1 MNKNK
6 FKYNFKNKNK
16 YKIKNKLKK
25 NPLILANLYIIANLT
40 NTIISLTKPDGNLL
54 KQWSTKSLKK
64 TRFKKN
70 TPYNVQL
77 IVYKINKYLNLKKI
91 KNLKIYLKGT
101 GLGRYN
107 VLKNLK
113 KKNVKVKYLIDKT
126 TKPFNGCR
134 LKKQKRR

>member
-6 FKYNFKNKNK
+6 FKYNFRNK
-16 YKIKNKLKK
+16 YKINKKLKQK
-25 NPLILANLYIIANLT
+25 NPFILANLHITASLK
-40 NTIISLTKPDGNLL
+40 NTIISLTTNTGNVI

-64 TRFKKN
+64 TKFKKN

-77 IVYKINKYLNLKKI
+77 IVYKINKFLQLKKI
-91 KNLKIYLKGT
+91 KKLKVYLHGT

-113 KKNVKVKYLIDKT
+113 QKNFQVKYLLDKT

>member
-6 FKYNFKNKNK
+6 FKYNFRNK
-16 YKIKNKLKK
+16 YKIKKNLKK
-25 NPLILANLYIIANLT
+25 NPLILVNLHITANLK
-40 NTIISLTKPDGNLL
+40 NTIISLTKHNGNLL

-77 IVYKINKYLNLKKI
+77 IVYKINKYLQLKKI
-91 KNLKIYLKGT
+91 KKIKIYLHGT

-113 KKNVKVKYLIDKT
+113 KKKIKITYLLDKT
-126 TKPFNGCR
+126 IKPFNGCK
-134 LKKQKRR
+134 LKKKKRR

>member
-6 FKYNFKNKNK
+6 FKYNFRNK
-16 YKIKNKLKK
+16 YKIKKNLKQK
-25 NPLILANLYIIANLT
+25 NPLILTNLHITASLK
-40 NTIISLTKPDGNLL
+40 NTIISLTTYKGNLL

-77 IVYKINKYLNLKKI
+77 IVYKINKYLQLKKI
-91 KNLKIYLKGT
+91 KKLKVYLHGT

-113 KKNVKVKYLIDKT
+113 QKKFKVKYLLDKT

>member
-1 MNKNK
+1 MNKKK
-6 FKYNFKNKNK
+6 FKYNFRNK
-16 YKIKNKLKK
+16 YKIKKNLKQK
-25 NPLILANLYIIANLT
+25 NPLILTNLHITANLK
-40 NTIISLTKPDGNLL
+40 NTIISLTTPTGNLL

-77 IVYKINKYLNLKKI
+77 IVYKINKYIQLKKI
-91 KNLKIYLKGT
+91 KKLKIFLHGT

-113 KKNVKVKYLIDKT
+113 QKNIKIKYLLDKT

>member
-6 FKYNFKNKNK
+6 YNFRNK
-16 YKIKNKLKK
+16 YKNIKKKK
-25 NPLILANLYIIANLT
+25 NPLILANIHITASLK
-40 NTIISLTKPDGNLL
+40 NTIISLTTFNGNLL

-77 IVYKINKYLNLKKI
+77 IVYKINKYLQFKKI
-91 KNLKIYLKGT
+91 KKLKIFLHGT

-107 VLKNLK
+107 VLRNLK
-113 KKNVKVKYLIDKT
+113 QKKFKVKYLLDKT

>member
-1 MNKNK
+1 MNKKK
-6 FKYNFKNKNK
+6 FKYNFRNK
-16 YKIKNKLKK
+16 YKKKKNLKK
-25 NPLILANLYIIANLT
+25 NPLILANLHIIANLK
-40 NTIISLTKPDGNLL
+40 NTIISLTKHDGNLL

-77 IVYKINKYLNLKKI
+77 IVYKINKYLQLKKI
-91 KNLKIYLKGT
+91 KKLKVYLHGT

-107 VLKNLK
+107 VLKKIKRK
-113 KKNVKVKYLIDKT
+113 KIKVKYILDKT
-126 TKPFNGCR
+126 VKPFNGCR

>member
-6 FKYNFKNKNK
+6 FKYNFRNK
-16 YKIKNKLKK
+16 YKIKK
-25 NPLILANLYIIANLT
+25 NIKQKNLLILANLHITASLK
-40 NTIISLTKPDGNLL
+40 NTIISLTNYNGNLL

-77 IVYKINKYLNLKKI
+77 IVYKINRYLQLKKI
-91 KNLKIYLKGT
+91 KKLKIFLHGT

-113 KKNVKVKYLIDKT
+113 QKNFKVKYLLDKT